1 MAIFG
6 YAGRI
11 LRVDLTSR
19 TIWEEELREEVAR
32 FWVGGVGARSQVGT
46 HEAISPLRVSSR
58 RWTCSGQGHN
68 GQVG

>member
-32 FWVGGVGARSQVGT
+32 FWVGGYGST
-46 HEAISPLRVSSR
+46 VSG
-58 RWTCSGQGHN
+58 WN
-68 GQVG
+68 A